1 MKDLIKQKHIYHV
14 FIYKLLLEIVK
25 EIFINIIIMFI
36 FVFSYYICIHTYNF
50 SNDNYQLTTVY
61 ITNIDELKPINQTNI
76 WYKYLL
82 GDFFDKF
89 TSNSKT
95 INHKF
100 IQVKFEVKTL
110 MPLEH
115 NLDTVKK
122 SVILNKIQSDS
133 MKSLISE
140 CEFYKNKT
148 SLLEIQLHNTKIA
161 YINLINDIDNITK
174 EMNYSLKKP

>member
-1 MKDLIKQKHIYHV
+1 MKYLIKQKHIYYV

-25 EIFINIIIMFI
+25 EIFINIIIIFI
-36 FVFSYYICIHTYNF
+36 FAFFYYISIHTYNF
-50 SNDNYQLTTVY
+50 SNDNYQLSTIY

-76 WYKYLL
+76 WYKYFL

-115 NLDTVKK
+115 NLDKK
-122 SVILNKIQSDS
+122 SIILNKIQSDF
-133 MKSLISE
+133 MKNLILE
-140 CEFYKNKT
+140 CKYYKNKT
-148 SLLEIQLHNTKIA
+148 SLLEIQLHDIKIA
-161 YINLINDIDNITK
+161 YINLIKDIDNITK
-174 EMNYSLKKP
+174 EMN

>member
-1 MKDLIKQKHIYHV
+1 MKDLIKQKHIYYV

-25 EIFINIIIMFI
+25 EIFINIIIIFI
-36 FVFSYYICIHTYNF
+36 FAFFYYISIHTYNF

-76 WYKYLL
+76 WYKYFL

-100 IQVKFEVKTL
+100 IQVKSEVKTL
-110 MPLEH
+110 MPLEPEH
-115 NLDTVKK
+115 DISTVEK
-122 SVILNKIQSDS
+122 SPILNKIKSDS
-133 MKSLISE
+133 IKKYFLL
-140 CEFYKNKT
+140 KNV
-148 SLLEIQLHNTKIA
+148 IIHNF
-161 YINLINDIDNITK
+161 
-174 EMNYSLKKP
+174 

>member
-25 EIFINIIIMFI
+25 EIFINIIIIFI
-36 FVFSYYICIHTYNF
+36 FAFFYYISIHTYNF

-122 SVILNKIQSDS
+122 SIILNKIQSDS

-140 CEFYKNKT
+140 CEFYKKKT
-148 SLLEIQLHNTKIA
+148 SLLEIQLHDTKIA
-161 YINLINDIDNITK
+161 YINLIKDIDNITK
-174 EMNYSLKKP
+174 ELNYSLKKP